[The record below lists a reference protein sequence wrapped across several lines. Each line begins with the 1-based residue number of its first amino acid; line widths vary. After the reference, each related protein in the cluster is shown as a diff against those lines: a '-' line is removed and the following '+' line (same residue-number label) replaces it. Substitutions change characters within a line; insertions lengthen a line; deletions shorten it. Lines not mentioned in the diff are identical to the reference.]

1 MGALTPLTAGAQEAD
16 ETPPVESYRPELS
29 LEAPPSLDPPAVRPA
44 PPTPAETR
52 LETMATERSDI
63 AAAML
68 SLALAVAAPEPG
80 LLDEALG
87 EALRFTPAESETDLS
102 PAPLRFEPA
111 AETATIVSDDRVPM
125 AEGALRVF
133 GPTRSLTWP
142 GLP

>member
-1 MGALTPLTAGAQEAD
+1 MGAFAPFTAGAQE
-16 ETPPVESYRPELS
+16 EGESPQLESYRPELS
-29 LEAPPSLDPPAVRPA
+29 LEAPPRLDPPAVRPA

-102 PAPLRFEPA
+102 LAPLRFEPA
-111 AETATIVSDDRVPM
+111 AETAAIVADDRVPL
-125 AEGALRVF
+125 ADGALRAF